1 MQENSPVVGDAR
13 GPVRVRPYRPVDEA
27 AVSQLHRDC
36 MTVHGIQDSRH
47 VEQDAFAAH
56 LHRSDSHFWLA
67 ESRHQLLGVVGV
79 VANSAEVG
87 EVGWLHVVPGSQ
99 GAHVAAR
106 LLEAALAYC
115 REQGYLKL
123 VLRALCFWDDTRVEH
138 FRRFGFEQ
146 GPPKHAG
153 GTEAVQ
159 FYRDLYRRLTEESA
173 RGADRPW

>member
-13 GPVRVRPYRPVDEA
+13 GPVRVRPYRPMDEA

-36 MTVHGIQDSRH
+36 MTVHGIQDSR
-47 VEQDAFAAH
+47 AY

-87 EVGWLHVVPGSQ
+87 EIAWLHVVPGSQ
-99 GAHVAAR
+99 AAHVATR

-123 VLRALCFWDDTRVEH
+123 VLRSLCFWDDTLVEP

-146 GPPKHAG
+146 GPPKYAG
-153 GTEAVQ
+153 GTEALQ
-159 FYRDLYRRLTEESA
+159 FYRDLYRRLPDDSV
-173 RGADRPW
+173 RVDRPW